1 MKNSIKYLVKYPKLV
16 VLSMIAVLFFGYMG
30 VTSLRSSFFPL
41 ERPRYIFINTTLP
54 GAAPEEI
61 EESIVLKIEE
71 NLKSVT
77 GIERITSTSKENFAE
92 VKVELKTQ
100 YNPDDILEEVKNAVS
115 SISSFPVDM
124 EPAVIWKEEIL
135 TFAMNF
141 AIIGSN
147 NLLDLK
153 NEAERI
159 ERDLMAVDG
168 ISKITISGYPSR
180 EIEISLNEQVMRS
193 YQLTFQ
199 DIAAVVKAEN
209 IDLTGGRIKGKDQE
223 YVIRSRN
230 KSNKAKD
237 IQQIVVKALP
247 SGEIITL
254 EDVATVKEQWE
265 DSPSRTFIDGQRS
278 VNLRVNSTR
287 AEDILFISDTLRNYI
302 VAYNEEAHPFELQI
316 IKDGSETLRERIDL
330 LTDNGISGT
339 ILVFVILAL
348 FLNFRLSF
356 WVALGIPVSFA
367 GMFIIASLFGMT
379 INVLS
384 LFGMIIVVGILV
396 DDGVVISENIFQ
408 HYERGK
414 SALRASI
421 DGVLEVLPSVVS
433 SVITTC
439 VSFSIFFFIDGR
451 MGDFFSDIAFVVI
464 STLLFSLIEA
474 GFLLPVHIA
483 ESKGLKV
490 ERPTI
495 FDRLMEKVET
505 GMNYVLYI
513 LRNKLYAPILRA
525 AIRTPFGIGPVGV
538 GLIIPLCFLFVAF
551 STLKNGIV
559 KTSMFP
565 FIERDNV
572 YLSLEL
578 PAGTPTAKTEAL
590 IDYMEERVREVD
602 EVFKVSGGTGSGV
615 ITKIEKQLGPGT
627 NVASLSVGLVAG
639 DHRSVRNTT
648 ITDSIRKAIGEIP
661 EADKLTFGVSSPFGA
676 TISISLRSNDL
687 HNLELAKAELRAIMD
702 DMPDLVDVYDSD
714 KKGIPEI
721 EVALNEKA
729 KLLGVTLMEVT
740 SQIRQGFFGYEVQ
753 RLQNG
758 KDEEKVWVRYKEED
772 RTTFQQLE
780 NMRIRLG
787 AKGEF
792 PLSELV
798 TFTMTKSPLVIS
810 HIDGQREIRVYS
822 DVKSEDVS
830 TDEMISQLKE
840 EVLNPLMVKYPML
853 SYSFEGQMKTKRKIS
868 RSIARVGPAILAIMF
883 IMIVLTFRSF
893 TQSLL
898 VFPLLVPF
906 SLIGVVFGHWI
917 HGHQLSILSMLG
929 IVALTGVLINDSLV
943 FISTFNQKI
952 KRGIP
957 FFPAIFQTGIA
968 RFRPIML
975 TSLTTIAGLT
985 PLIRET
991 SFQAQFLI
999 PMAISIA
1006 YGLGAATIQTLMMIP
1021 AFLVIRNWLFV
1032 YVTWLWTGV
1041 KPTHEEVEP
1050 AYKERKHE
1058 EHLLSEEQH
1067 EIA

>member
-1 MKNSIKYLVKYPKLV
+1 MKSIINYLVKYPKLV
-16 VLSMIAVLFFGYMG
+16 TLAILGILFFGYLG
-30 VTSLRSSFFPL
+30 LTSLRSSFFPI
-41 ERPRYIFINTTLP
+41 ERPRYIFINTMLP
-54 GAAPEEI
+54 GASPEEI

-77 GIERITSTSKENFAE
+77 GVERITSTSQENLGK

-100 YNPDDILEEVKNAVS
+100 YNPDDVLEEVKNAVN
-115 SISSFPVDM
+115 SISSFPVSM
-124 EPAVIWKEEIL
+124 EPAIIWKEEIL

-141 AIIGSN
+141 AVTGSN
-147 NLLDLK
+147 DLLDLK
-153 NEAERI
+153 LEAERI
-159 ERDLMAVDG
+159 ERELMAVDG
-168 ISKITISGYPSR
+168 ISKIEISGYPNR
-180 EIEISLNEQVMRS
+180 EIEVSLKEEVMRS

-199 DIAAVVKAEN
+199 DIGNAIKNEN
-209 IDLTGGRIKGKDQE
+209 IDLTGGIVKGENQE

-230 KSNKAKD
+230 KSNRAVD
-237 IQQIVVKALP
+237 IEKIVVKALP
-247 SGEIITL
+247 SGQIITL
-254 EDVATVKEQWE
+254 KDIATVKEQWE
-265 DSPSRTFIDGQRS
+265 DSPQRTFIDGERS

-302 VAYNEEAHPFELQI
+302 TAYNEKANPFALEI
-316 IKDGSETLRERIDL
+316 IKDGSKTLRERIDL
-330 LTDNGISGT
+330 LSENGLTGT

-356 WVALGIPVSFA
+356 WVALGIPISFA
-367 GMFIIASLFGMT
+367 GMFVIANLFGMT

-439 VSFSIFFFIDGR
+439 VSFSVFFFIDGR

-483 ESKGLKV
+483 ESKGLKDQRPTVFDRVMAKV
-490 ERPTI
+490 ER
-495 FDRLMEKVET
+495 V
-505 GMNYVLYI
+505 MNYVLYI
-513 LRNKLYAPILRA
+513 LRNKIYAPILGIT
-525 AIRTPFGIGPVGV
+525 IRTPFGIGPVGV
-538 GLIIPLCFLFVAF
+538 GLIVPICFLLIAF

-590 IDYMEERVREVD
+590 INFMEDRVREVN
-602 EVFKVSGGTGSGV
+602 EKFKASNPENRGV
-615 ITKIEKQLGPGT
+615 ITKIEKRLGPQT
-627 NVASLSVGLVAG
+627 NVASLNVGLVAG

-661 EADKLTFGVSSPFGA
+661 EADKLTYGVSSPFGA
-676 TISISLRSNDL
+676 PISISLRSNDL
-687 HNLELAKAELRAIMD
+687 SNLELAKAELRATMN
-702 DMPDLVDVYDSD
+702 DMPDLVDSYDSD

-721 EVALNEKA
+721 EVTLNDKA
-729 KLLGVTLMEVT
+729 KLLGVTLREVT
-740 SQIRQGFFGYEVQ
+740 SQIRQGFFGFEVQ

-772 RTTFQQLE
+772 RKTFQQLE

-787 AKGEF
+787 VKGEF
-792 PLSELV
+792 PLNELV
-798 TFTMTKSPLVIS
+798 SFTMTKSPLVIS
-810 HIDGQREIRVYS
+810 HIDGQREIRIYS
-822 DVKSEDVS
+822 DVKSEEVS
-830 TDEMISQLKE
+830 TDEMISQLSD
-840 EVLNPLMVKYPML
+840 EVLDPLMLKYPML

-868 RSIARVGPAILAIMF
+868 RSISRVGPAILVIMF
-883 IMIVLTFRSF
+883 IMIVITFRSF
-893 TQSLL
+893 TQAIL
-898 VFPLLVPF
+898 VFPLLIPF
-906 SLIGVVFGHWI
+906 SLIGVVFGHWV

-975 TSLTTIAGLT
+975 TSLTTIAGLS
-985 PLIRET
+985 PLIMET

-1006 YGLGAATIQTLMMIP
+1006 YGLGAATIQTLIMIP
-1021 AFLVIRNWLFV
+1021 AFLVIRNWIFV
-1032 YVTWLWTGV
+1032 HLTWLWTGE
-1041 KPTHEEVEP
+1041 KPSHEQVEP
-1050 AYKERKHE
+1050 AYKERAHE
-1058 EHLLSEEQH
+1058 ERLIKEETH
-1067 EIA
+1067 